1 MNKRQKEVLQ
11 LSLKDEEAILK
22 ALESNYIKALADIKR
37 NIRQLQ
43 SNPLTQSKAYQLE
56 FQKQLE
62 KQIFAIIDVLQ
73 GNNFASVTDYL
84 QICYEKGFIGNL
96 YDLQG
101 QGVPLIFPIDQ
112 KQLILAIEK
121 TGDDIKLV
129 NKLNVSTKELKKQV
143 LSELQRGLAN
153 QSTYVQIARCITDYG
168 QSSMGRSMNIAR
180 TEGHRVQN
188 VARFDSMQGAKKRGA
203 NVVKQW
209 DATLDGK
216 TRPEHKELDGQV
228 RELDDDFTVGDYSGS
243 LPGEFNDPYMDC
255 NCRCQALQRAKWAL
269 GMSETKHLGN
279 TADMDDEQLTPIA
292 NKLNISVD
300 ELRKYSGQIIP
311 VRASNYEDFRKQYD
325 KIWNYEKVPSKS

>member
-11 LSLKDEEAILK
+11 LSLKDEQAVLK
-22 ALESNYIKALADIKR
+22 ALESNYTKALADIKR

-43 SNPLTQSKAYQLE
+43 SNPLTQSKAYQLG

-62 KQIFAIIDVLQ
+62 SQISAIIEVLH

-84 QICYEKGFIGNL
+84 RICYERGFVGNL

-101 QGVPLIFPIDQ
+101 QGVPLLFPIDQ
-112 KQLILAIEK
+112 KQLILAVEK

-129 NKLNVSTKELKKQV
+129 NKLGVSTKELKKQV
-143 LSELQRGLAN
+143 LSELQRGLAS
-153 QSTYVQIARCITDYG
+153 QASYSQIARCISDYG

-180 TEGHRVQN
+180 TEGHRIQN
-188 VARFDSMQGAKKRGA
+188 VARLDSMQGAKKRGA

-216 TRPEHKELDGQV
+216 TRPEHAELDGQI
-228 RELDDDFTVGDYSGS
+228 RELDDNFTVAGYSGS
-243 LPGEFNDPYMDC
+243 LPGEFGDPYMDC
-255 NCRCQALQRAKWAL
+255 NCRCQALQRARWAL
-269 GMSETKHLGN
+269 GMAETKYLGN
-279 TADMDDEQLTPIA
+279 ADDMTDDQLTPIA
-292 NKLNISVD
+292 NKLNISVG

-325 KIWNYEKVPSKS
+325 NIWNYEKVK